1 MCGRTTSVPLQPL
14 PDSHGI
20 NKKGHIILT
29 WCHRDLNVYKETT
42 SGGCVCLPR
51 RLTWLQAGGTT
62 TTCSYFLET
71 KAAADRPKAQPKA
84 HIYLLRL
91 WEKLGGRSSLT
102 AWQQRSDIGCQ
113 ASRIT
118 CAAPVE
124 HLTPPQAPG
133 SSAPECRITAPTAYY
148 YVEVQCAV
156 AAECAGHT
164 DCGGAQPAQ
173 RSFISPTPLRPQA
186 PAQPASVNTQTH
198 CGGPASRFASLK
210 CIIHS
215 TPPSSRAERK
225 LAEPQTLPGS
235 RKAVVQVRIPG
246 ACHCQTLLALWQAC
260 KEIRMCVA
268 L

>member
-1 MCGRTTSVPLQPL
+1 MSQRPECLQG
-14 PDSHGI
+14 D
-20 NKKGHIILT
+20 NK
-29 WCHRDLNVYKETT
+29 RA
-42 SGGCVCLPR
+42 CVCLPR

-84 HIYLLRL
+84 HLYLLRL

-124 HLTPPQAPG
+124 HLTPATGARLQCPRVQDNCNNCLLL
-133 SSAPECRITAPTAYY
+133 CR
-148 YVEVQCAV
+148 
-156 AAECAGHT
+156 
-164 DCGGAQPAQ
+164 GAMRSCCRVRRTHGPRWSPAAQ

-215 TPPSSRAERK
+215 TPPSSRAQGK

-246 ACHCQTLLALWQAC
+246 ACHCHTLLALWQAC

>member
-1 MCGRTTSVPLQPL
+1 M
-14 PDSHGI
+14 
-20 NKKGHIILT
+20 
-29 WCHRDLNVYKETT
+29 
-42 SGGCVCLPR
+42 CLPR

-118 CAAPVE
+118 CAAPGE
-124 HLTPPQAPG
+124 HLTPATGARLQCPRVQDNCTNRLLLCRGAMRSCCRVRRTHG
-133 SSAPECRITAPTAYY
+133 LRWSA
-148 YVEVQCAV
+148 
-156 AAECAGHT
+156 
-164 DCGGAQPAQ
+164 AQPALLYLAHP
-173 RSFISPTPLRPQA
+173 SPPTDACSACLCQHTNPLWWW
-186 PAQPASVNTQTH
+186 S
-198 CGGPASRFASLK
+198 SRFVSLK

-246 ACHCQTLLALWQAC
+246 ACHCHTLLALWQAY
-260 KEIRMCVA
+260 KEIRMRVA

>member
-1 MCGRTTSVPLQPL
+1 M
-14 PDSHGI
+14 
-20 NKKGHIILT
+20 
-29 WCHRDLNVYKETT
+29 
-42 SGGCVCLPR
+42 CLPR

-84 HIYLLRL
+84 HLYLLRL

-118 CAAPVE
+118 CAGPAE
-124 HLTPPQAPG
+124 HLTPATGARLQCPRVQDNCT
-133 SSAPECRITAPTAYY
+133 SAYY

-173 RSFISPTPLRPQA
+173 PALLYLAHTSPPTGTCSACLCQHTNPLWWTCQPVCVPQVHNPLHPPVERSANWP
-186 PAQPASVNTQTH
+186 
-198 CGGPASRFASLK
+198 
-210 CIIHS
+210 
-215 TPPSSRAERK
+215 
-225 LAEPQTLPGS
+225 S
-235 RKAVVQVRIPG
+235 RKPCLVPG
-246 ACHCQTLLALWQAC
+246 RPLF
-260 KEIRMCVA
+260 K
-268 L
+268 

>member
-1 MCGRTTSVPLQPL
+1 M
-14 PDSHGI
+14 
-20 NKKGHIILT
+20 
-29 WCHRDLNVYKETT
+29 
-42 SGGCVCLPR
+42 GCLCLPH

-84 HIYLLRL
+84 HLYLLRL

-118 CAAPVE
+118 CAAPAE
-124 HLTPPQAPG
+124 HLTPATGARLQCPRVQDN
-133 SSAPECRITAPTAYY
+133 CTTAYY

-164 DCGGAQPAQ
+164 DCGGAQSAQ

-198 CGGPASRFASLK
+198 CGGPASRFASRK

-215 TPPSSRAERK
+215 T
-225 LAEPQTLPGS
+225 LQ
-235 RKAVVQVRIPG
+235 
-246 ACHCQTLLALWQAC
+246 
-260 KEIRMCVA
+260 
-268 L
+268 

>member
-1 MCGRTTSVPLQPL
+1 MGT
-14 PDSHGI
+14 
-20 NKKGHIILT
+20 NEKGHITLT
-29 WCHRDLNVYKETT
+29 SCHRDLNACKETT

-84 HIYLLRL
+84 HLYLLRL

-118 CAAPVE
+118 CAAPGE
-124 HLTPPQAPG
+124 HLTPATGARLQCPRVQDNCNNRLLL
-133 SSAPECRITAPTAYY
+133 CRD
-148 YVEVQCAV
+148 VQCAV

-164 DCGGAQPAQ
+164 DCGGAQPSQ

-198 CGGPASRFASLK
+198 CGGPASRFASRK

-215 TPPSSRAERK
+215 T
-225 LAEPQTLPGS
+225 LQ
-235 RKAVVQVRIPG
+235 
-246 ACHCQTLLALWQAC
+246 
-260 KEIRMCVA
+260 
-268 L
+268 